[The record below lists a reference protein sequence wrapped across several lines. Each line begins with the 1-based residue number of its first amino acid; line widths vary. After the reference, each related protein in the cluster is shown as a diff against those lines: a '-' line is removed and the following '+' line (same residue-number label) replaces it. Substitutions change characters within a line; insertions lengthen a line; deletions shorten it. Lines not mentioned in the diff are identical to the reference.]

1 MKIKHYHENPP
12 TAGLPIRWHD
22 WLARNKDLSK
32 CIEALFNLPPLSIT
46 CSGTIALVVA
56 LKTLAKDNPNRKCVI
71 IPAYTC
77 PLVAL
82 AINHCGLKII
92 LCDVAKNSFDFDFEK
107 LALLLNDQVL
117 AVIPTH
123 LGGRIAN
130 VAAVKKLTI
139 SYNITIIEDAAQA
152 LGAEVGKEGDII
164 IFSLATGK
172 GLTMYEGGLL
182 TANTPELRQ
191 KIAETIRQIPR
202 NIYWETKRTIELAGY
217 TALYNPLG
225 LYFAYGIAKRKA
237 LKKENLIDAVG
248 DYFDFNLPYHKVSKL
263 RQNIASSSACRLPDF
278 IKATTI
284 QAKRRIVHLKKI
296 TNITVITDG
305 ANDKG
310 TWPFIMILLPSKT
323 IRDTVLQQ
331 LWPSNLGVSRLFIHA
346 LPNYT
351 YLSQIVPQISMP
363 NAEDFAERML
373 TITNSLWLQDAEF
386 NSICQTLQANMIKC

>member
-22 WLARNKDLSK
+22 WFARNKDLSK

-202 NIYWETKRTIELAGY
+202 NIYWEIKRTIELAGY

-225 LYFAYGIAKRKA
+225 LYFAYGIARRKA
-237 LKKENLIDAVG
+237 LKK
-248 DYFDFNLPYHKVSKL
+248 
-263 RQNIASSSACRLPDF
+263 
-278 IKATTI
+278 
-284 QAKRRIVHLKKI
+284 KI
-296 TNITVITDG
+296 
-305 ANDKG
+305 
-310 TWPFIMILLPSKT
+310 
-323 IRDTVLQQ
+323 
-331 LWPSNLGVSRLFIHA
+331 
-346 LPNYT
+346 
-351 YLSQIVPQISMP
+351 
-363 NAEDFAERML
+363 
-373 TITNSLWLQDAEF
+373 
-386 NSICQTLQANMIKC
+386 